1 VTIVLGVALV
11 TLLASGGGFAAQR
24 EGWTVAYAGDA
35 VLQQTSQADAQCEP
49 VGPAVAPGRYGE
61 FICAVV
67 DASGQQYALAM
78 TPLTHTTY
86 RQLNPSKPRPGSS
99 PTSTAPG
106 WVTRIIAI
114 NQQTDE
120 IELVDEGDW
129 KLTGDPGLS
138 GWKVGDKA
146 TIEPGHFYSVTDLT
160 AKQSLTGSF
169 KGFGA
174 YTPSGSQTT
183 TTTKPSPALAT
194 ASGVTVTGVTGYGF
208 VAPKPLALSGKQ
220 LAALQQ
226 ATENAT
232 IDGKTVIVVG
242 PPVAEVLGKA
252 GFTGL
257 RSCDDDDLR
266 YWIEASNKSGDAAVI
281 AGGELTSDG
290 PTRLPM
296 LALTVNGKVLPAP
309 QLVIAG
315 DRTSA
320 RDVRSVSTL
329 TVGRA
334 APQLAS
340 SETGCNPKG
349 FKAPVT
355 APAAGS
361 VVINGAVA
369 KPATLT
375 LDQLQAMKQVQQ
387 GVSYTSGGSP
397 RSRSEQGPS
406 LYAVLKAADPKFGS
420 SAKERLRYYLEV
432 TSSKDGS
439 AVVVSWAEVDP
450 SLDATQALLSLVED
464 GESVLT
470 QDPGPRLT
478 MPGDV
483 AGARYDYGVQV
494 VTLFRAP

>member
-1 VTIVLGVALV
+1 VVVAALV
-11 TLLASGGGFAAQR
+11 VAGAGAGAQP
-24 EGWTVAYAGDA
+24 ESWTIDYAGQV

-49 VGPAVAPGRYGE
+49 VGPALAPSRYGE

-67 DASGQQYALAM
+67 DGSGQQYALALQ
-78 TPLTHTTY
+78 PLTDTTY
-86 RQLNPSKPRPGSS
+86 RELSPSKPRPAGS
-99 PTSTAPG
+99 TSSTPG
-106 WVTRIIAI
+106 WVSRIIAV
-114 NQQTDE
+114 NPTTNE

-129 KLTGDPGLS
+129 KLSGAPGIRS
-138 GWKVGDKA
+138 WKVGDRV
-146 TIEPGHFYSVTDLT
+146 TIEPGHFYSVADLT
-160 AKQSLTGSF
+160 TKQSLTGSF
-169 KGFGA
+169 QGFGA
-174 YTPSGSQTT
+174 FTPNGNQTT
-183 TTTKPSPALAT
+183 TTTKSSPALAT
-194 ASGVTVTGVTGYGF
+194 ATGVTVKGVTGNGF
-208 VAPKPLALSGKQ
+208 VAPKPLGLTGGQ

-232 IDGKTVIVVG
+232 IGGKKVIVVG

-252 GFTGL
+252 GFTSL
-257 RSCDDDDLR
+257 RNCDDDDLR
-266 YWIEASNKSGDAAVI
+266 YWIEASSKTGGAAVL

-296 LALTVNGKVLPAP
+296 LALTENGKVLAAP

-320 RDVRSVSTL
+320 RDIQNVSTL

-340 SETGCNPKG
+340 AEPGCNPKG
-349 FKAPVT
+349 FKPTVT
-355 APAAGS
+355 APTLGS

-375 LDQLQAMKQVQQ
+375 LDQLRARPQVQQ
-387 GVSYTSGGSP
+387 GVSYTSRGNLRG
-397 RSRSEQGPS
+397 RTEQGPS
-406 LYAVLKAADPKFGS
+406 LYAILKAADPTFGS
-420 SAKERLRYYLEV
+420 STKDRLRYYIEV

-439 AVVVSWAEVDP
+439 AVVVSWAEIDP

-478 MPGDV
+478 MPGDA

-494 VTLFRAP
+494 VTVFRVP